1 MRTNSQTVDPMMQ
14 MAKANVVAGYHAKS
28 AELDRYMRLE
38 VLRVRGVRPFVV
50 DALRIG
56 EYDADYPNEWL
67 FAELYTPQAV
77 SGGILR
83 LVWRRY
89 AEDGETELET
99 SVLIADWENFRSSSR
114 EYQAAGAAYRE
125 LATRLYVA
133 VQRKLHP
140 EDFAALEARNA
151 AAA

>member
-1 MRTNSQTVDPMMQ
+1 MRKNSQTVDPMMQ

-50 DALRIG
+50 DAIRIG
-56 EYDADYPNEWL
+56 EYDADYPNEWI

-77 SGGILR
+77 SGGLLR

-89 AEDGETELET
+89 ADDGETDAQGGCEQGIVSL
-99 SVLIADWENFRSSSR
+99 
-114 EYQAAGAAYRE
+114 GA
-125 LATRLYVA
+125 VGCG
-133 VQRKLHP
+133 
-140 EDFAALEARNA
+140 
-151 AAA
+151 